1 MTTGPLAIGIDIGGH
16 TTKLGVVNVS
26 GEILATHRIQS
37 RLTPESID
45 SYLDA
50 LLDVTTSMLDGFR
63 ADVTALGV
71 SLIGAV
77 REEQGCTVCAVNGPG
92 LVGVDLRS
100 LLGSSLGLP
109 VSITN
114 DLTAHTLAEY
124 WFGVGAGSRRF
135 LCLALGTGVG
145 AGVVIDGN
153 PVMFWGGT
161 AGDAGRI
168 ILDPRS
174 LAKCDG
180 GVRGSAEALCGI
192 AGIERLAL
200 ERYGRA
206 IACPELIRAARQG
219 DDPIATGLFQ
229 EIGTHLGHLLAILS
243 VIFFPSRIALSGG
256 IAEAGQALLDSCA
269 TQFNS
274 LIADF
279 FEIVAAASGGY
290 CTQVEIRKGLLGG
303 DAAMIGAAARALKS
317 TGAVVAPCS
326 LSDHPAINSPAGDAP
341 ANAACAVSNGA
352 RHERPRGKTDSSAS

>member
-16 TTKLGVVNVS
+16 TTKLGVVNAS
-26 GEILATHRIQS
+26 GEILTAQRIQS
-37 RLTPESID
+37 HLTPESIGG
-45 SYLDA
+45 YLSTLRDA
-50 LLDVTTSMLDGFR
+50 AAQMSAGFR
-63 ADVTALGV
+63 SEVKALGI

-77 REEQGCTVCAVNGPG
+77 REEEGGTVCAVNGPG
-92 LVGVDLRS
+92 LEGINLRS

-206 IACPELIRAARQG
+206 MACPELIRAARQG

-229 EIGTHLGHLLAILS
+229 EIGKHLGHLLAILS
-243 VIFFPSRIALSGG
+243 VLFFPSRIALSGG
-256 IAEAGQALLDSCA
+256 VAEAGSPLLDACVA
-269 TQFNS
+269 QFES
-274 LIADF
+274 LVAGY
-279 FEIVAAASGGY
+279 FEIVAASSRGY
-290 CTQVEIRKGLLGG
+290 CTTVEIRKGALGG
-303 DAAMIGAAARALKS
+303 DAAMVGAAVRALRS
-317 TGAVVAPCS
+317 SGAMA
-326 LSDHPAINSPAGDAP
+326 SP
-341 ANAACAVSNGA
+341 
-352 RHERPRGKTDSSAS
+352 